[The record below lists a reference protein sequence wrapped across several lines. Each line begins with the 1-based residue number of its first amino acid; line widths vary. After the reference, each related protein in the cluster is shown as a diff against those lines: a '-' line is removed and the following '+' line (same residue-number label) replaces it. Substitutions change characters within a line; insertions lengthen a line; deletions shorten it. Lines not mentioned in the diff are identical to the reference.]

1 MGGLIGGP
9 VARYLVKHSSSP
21 DGTPDDQVAPT
32 AFEKPDVGRV
42 ITSLVLI
49 ESIALIAICQVDNL
63 FGRNEKVTDIKHAL
77 S

>member
-1 MGGLIGGP
+1 M
-9 VARYLVKHSSSP
+9 KHSSSP

-49 ESIALIAICQVDNL
+49 ESIA
-63 FGRNEKVTDIKHAL
+63 
-77 S
+77 